1 MSPMGCRF
9 GDRCNFAHGQHELR
23 QRGQPASQSSGV
35 RAQNGPRSTVLQSS
49 SQARTAW
56 PNPETHPQS
65 QVGHVSGA
73 WNSNAAHTPVSGT
86 VQQGGALHSW
96 APSAN
101 AAPTPNFNVQLGGA
115 PANTYSSPGT
125 MVYNSLA
132 SGIQDPSNTLLGGT
146 FGNSNLD
153 NNSNGLGGTQ
163 EKPAHGWTQHTAPE
177 GFLYYHHAE
186 SGISVWERP
195 PEMGPPVSPM
205 M

>member
-1 MSPMGCRF
+1 MVFRGSEDNAKTVLCTRFMSPMGCRF

-86 VQQGGALHSW
+86 VRAYL
-96 APSAN
+96 
-101 AAPTPNFNVQLGGA
+101 NFLF
-115 PANTYSSPGT
+115 
-125 MVYNSLA
+125 NS
-132 SGIQDPSNTLLGGT
+132 
-146 FGNSNLD
+146 
-153 NNSNGLGGTQ
+153 
-163 EKPAHGWTQHTAPE
+163 
-177 GFLYYHHAE
+177 
-186 SGISVWERP
+186 
-195 PEMGPPVSPM
+195 
-205 M
+205 